1 MNADS
6 LSSLVARVFTIVSFL
21 LLALAVLE
29 GLSNMSGYTLVR
41 GEFAPHQIL
50 QYAVVLLMFVVAVV
64 LRQVRDRLPKG

>member
-1 MNADS
+1 MNTES
-6 LSSLVARVFTIVSFL
+6 LSSLVARAFTVAAFL

-29 GLSNMSGYTLVR
+29 RLSNGRGYTLV
-41 GEFAPHQIL
+41 GGSLAPHQFL